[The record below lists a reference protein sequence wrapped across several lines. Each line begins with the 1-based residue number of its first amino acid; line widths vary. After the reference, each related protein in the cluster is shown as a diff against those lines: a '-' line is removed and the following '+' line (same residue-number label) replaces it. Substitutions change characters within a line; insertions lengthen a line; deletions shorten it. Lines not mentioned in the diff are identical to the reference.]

1 MHKNHSMIC
10 HILAFSFPAIGKKW
24 TLIALSVP
32 FIGGWVV
39 LVFANSYGMLL
50 AGRILTGFSGGA
62 FVLAAPAY
70 TAEIAEAK
78 YRGALGALMQ
88 LMVCFGILFINVNCS
103 TNWQVRRF
111 KKYLIF
117 LL

>member
-1 MHKNHSMIC
+1 M
-10 HILAFSFPAIGKKW
+10 
-24 TLIALSVP
+24 IALSVP
-32 FIGGWVV
+32 FICGWIV
-39 LVFANSYGMLL
+39 LVFANSYGLLL

-78 YRGALGALMQ
+78 YRGALSALMQ
-88 LMVCFGILFINVNCS
+88 LMLCFGILFINVNCS
-103 TNWQVRRF
+103 TDWQVRLHKILMSFSIR
-111 KKYLIF
+111 

>member
-1 MHKNHSMIC
+1 MCEDHSMNC
-10 HILAFSFPAIGKKW
+10 RILAFSFPTIGKKW

-103 TNWQVRRF
+103 TNWQV
-111 KKYLIF
+111 KAV
-117 LL
+117 

>member
-1 MHKNHSMIC
+1 MDIIDSFAA
-10 HILAFSFPAIGKKW
+10 LSFPTIGKKW
-24 TLIALSVP
+24 TLIVLSIP
-32 FIGGWVV
+32 FIAGWLA
-39 LVFANSYGMLL
+39 LVFANSYSLLL

-88 LMVCFGILFINVNCS
+88 LMVCFGILFINLNCK
-103 TNWQVRRF
+103 TDWQVC
-111 KKYLIF
+111 LLNIF
-117 LL
+117 VS